1 MVKTHES
8 ARMILVFDTFSMVN
22 FVLPPFPAMRP
33 MARERWSPFSGL
45 TVENKQKKI
54 LIKSPCI
61 FEQSKTQH

>member
-33 MARERWSPFSGL
+33 MARER
-45 TVENKQKKI
+45 
-54 LIKSPCI
+54 
-61 FEQSKTQH
+61 